1 MADELL
7 LGSKFLIILSLGAN
21 AEIDEFMNPYEI
33 GKVPLSESSVRAVK
47 LAPAVVALDG
57 PETRAWVF

>member
-1 MADELL
+1 
-7 LGSKFLIILSLGAN
+7 
-21 AEIDEFMNPYEI
+21 MNPYEI

-57 PETRAWVF
+57 SEERAWVF